1 MGGTSRWWCG
11 RPGCGERAAA
21 AANSAL
27 VSTQLQL
34 QLHVR
39 EPTIQ
44 AARRV
49 QDGLNNAHDALESLS
64 DVGILGLD
72 GLLLAQHELQVMV
85 RLLALQLLDALVQ
98 AVNLRLGALAN
109 GALGLAVVCALPG
122 ELLGSE
128 VCDATRSCARA
139 ALLCIWLARVLAVI
153 VFLDR

>member
-1 MGGTSRWWCG
+1 VGGASRWWCG

-27 VSTQLQL
+27 VNTQSQW
-34 QLHVR
+34 HIG

-44 AARRV
+44 ATRRV
-49 QDGLNNAHDALESLS
+49 QNGLNNAHDALESLS
-64 DVGILGLD
+64 DIGILGLD

-85 RLLALQLLDALVQ
+85 RLLALQLLNALVQ

-139 ALLCIWLARVLAVI
+139 AFLCIWLARVLAVI
-153 VFLDR
+153 VFRDR